1 MPDKRLE
8 PRSSGKHPRKYKFI
22 GTHDNLVTGK
32 LYTLREISI
41 LTGIKNKTMHS
52 RMVGRAEVDDRQVRE
67 VDDAFGG
74 IGKSKASL
82 YDRLE
87 TSTMKLSDKFL
98 RVKL

>member
-41 LTGIKNKTMHS
+41 LTGIKNNLHVVQGCS
-52 RMVGRAEVDDRQVRE
+52 GLQDIRNSLSNRVRACGQSSPPAKKNEN
-67 VDDAFGG
+67 
-74 IGKSKASL
+74 
-82 YDRLE
+82 
-87 TSTMKLSDKFL
+87 
-98 RVKL
+98 

>member
-1 MPDKRLE
+1 
-8 PRSSGKHPRKYKFI
+8 
-22 GTHDNLVTGK
+22 
-32 LYTLREISI
+32 
-41 LTGIKNKTMHS
+41 MHT
-52 RMVGRAEVDDRQVRE
+52 RMVGRAEVGDRQVRE
-67 VDDAFGG
+67 VYDAFGG